1 MNKKLFALLFVVV
14 MGVAGYLKFSADD
27 VKAQELKKNKI
38 SIAMKA
44 DPKTLDPQKSID
56 TMSNNHIDI

>member
-1 MNKKLFALLFVVV
+1 MNKKLFLLLFVVV

-44 DPKTLDPQKSID
+44 DPKTLDPQKV
-56 TMSNNHIDI
+56 